1 MYCINSAQ
9 SIKCTQKRPTSTG
22 GKAACGPSGRVNF
35 PRMETTPMALDYMP
49 FWFAPWWKDYKV
61 QALPRHVRLIF
72 YDLLFTL
79 WEKELWLNNQD
90 DEVAYYLRITQEE
103 WVDAKRILLKHKL
116 IKLVQ
121 ADKRISCDR
130 LALCYEEIESSR
142 EQRKTAAKKRW
153 QKHKE
158 TA

>member
-1 MYCINSAQ
+1 MHTKAPYLD
-9 SIKCTQKRPTSTG
+9 G
-22 GKAACGPSGRVNF
+22 GKSGMWTVWARKLSTHGD
-35 PRMETTPMALDYMP
+35 TTPMALDYMP

-79 WEKELWLNNQD
+79 WEKELRLNNQD

-103 WVDAKRILLKHKL
+103 WIDAKRILLKHNL
-116 IKLVQ
+116 IKLIQ
-121 ADKRISCDR
+121 ADRMISCDR
-130 LALCYEEIESSR
+130 LALCYEEIESTR
-142 EQRKTAAKKRW
+142 EQRRKAVQKRW

-158 TA
+158 NS